1 LVNTLTRDYAAVNP
15 TPDAHT
21 IVASLPR
28 WIENYDE
35 RHPHSS
41 LRMRSPRMH
50 RREQALVE

>member
-1 LVNTLTRDYAAVNP
+1 LVNTLKRDYTSVNP
-15 TPDAHT
+15 TPDART

-41 LRMRSPRMH
+41 PRMRSPRMY